1 MRSFYIVPDGSSDVK
16 SFTDGRQRFRL
27 TSSTPSGLQT
37 VCRPS
42 SRRFY
47 LFDLGT
53 QNPSEI
59 YITFSIYRTHV
70 IERVVGLSGR
80 GEYPV
85 FGLRYHGSFNYYK
98 IRIDTTCNCIQVPNR
113 SVFHEFLRGQ
123 EGCSA
128 GQSGS
133 DFRSRMIY
141 LFKTFHT
148 SHEGSYCKIIFIHFE
163 VLFST
168 SRCLECPHI
177 QCLSAS
183 DPLGEK

>member
-1 MRSFYIVPDGSSDVK
+1 MRSFYIVPDGFSDVK

-27 TSSTPSGLQT
+27 ASSTPSGLQT

-59 YITFSIYRTHV
+59 YITFSVYRTHV
-70 IERVVGLSGR
+70 IERVVRLSGR

-85 FGLRYHGSFNYYK
+85 FGLRYHGGFNYYK

-113 SVFHEFLRGQ
+113 SVFREFVRGQ
-123 EGCSA
+123 GGLFGWSIRLGFSE
-128 GQSGS
+128 S
-133 DFRSRMIY
+133 DDI
-141 LFKTFHT
+141 FKTFHI
-148 SHEGSYCKIIFIHFE
+148 SHEGSYCKILFIYFE

-183 DPLGEK
+183 DPLGE

>member
-1 MRSFYIVPDGSSDVK
+1 MRSFYIVPDGFSDVK

-85 FGLRYHGSFNYYK
+85 FGLRYHGGFNYYK

-113 SVFHEFLRGQ
+113 SVFREFVRGQ
-123 EGCSA
+123 GGCSA
-128 GQSGS
+128 GLSGS

-141 LFKTFHT
+141 LKHFT
-148 SHEGSYCKIIFIHFE
+148 SVTRVAIVKFFLFTLKCFSAPAD
-163 VLFST
+163 VLNV
-168 SRCLECPHI
+168 PI
-177 QCLSAS
+177 YNV
-183 DPLGEK
+183 